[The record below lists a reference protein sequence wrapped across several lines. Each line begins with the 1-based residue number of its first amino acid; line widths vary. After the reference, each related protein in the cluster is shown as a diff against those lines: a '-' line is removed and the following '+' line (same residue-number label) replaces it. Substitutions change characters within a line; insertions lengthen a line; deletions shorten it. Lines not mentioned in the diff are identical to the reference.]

1 MGHPQIQS
9 HNQSPINHANGLANR
24 PINKVRHDIIVRRYP
39 TMKKDGRVEIQ
50 HYVPQLLSRLHVN
63 DPSARKGTEQVWC
76 FDKMTD
82 KVFSPN
88 IKGILASSRFYEVEI
103 DTGVVSLEASLTKL
117 EDRVTP
123 ILARLI
129 RTRKLGEISTDERQT
144 VAEFCAVQFIRTQAF
159 RERIRDLNEGV
170 ANAQQKRGIEPSQVS
185 NFKTLSEEEI
195 KTFSLQMLSKAPQTY
210 GPHFLNKHWFLIEGK
225 IEDPFHLGDHPV
237 VVDND
242 FARDKRG
249 GMGLASPG
257 VSIYLPLCPT
267 LCLGMTDP
275 LVVSK
280 LFEGERK
287 INTNY
292 KKLEKKISRR
302 GFTAKG
308 IAVLGQLKEDR
319 DRVNEHIN
327 PLKEGT
333 PTAYNHE
340 VVTRVNS
347 LQMLYATRWII
358 SLQPDFSLPKR
369 MIADSEKFREGPK
382 LEVE

>member
-1 MGHPQIQS
+1 M
-9 HNQSPINHANGLANR
+9 R
-24 PINKVRHDIIVRRYP
+24 
-39 TMKKDGRVEIQ
+39 KDGRVEIQ
-50 HYVPQLLSRLHVN
+50 HYVPQLLLRLHVN

-88 IKGILASSRFYEVEI
+88 IRGILAGSRFYEVEI
-103 DTGVVSLEASLTKL
+103 DTEVVSLEESLTKL

-129 RTRKLGEISTDERQT
+129 GTRKLGEISTDERQT

-159 RERIRDLNEGV
+159 RERIKDLNQGV
-170 ANAQQKRGIEPSQVS
+170 ADALQKRGIEPSQIS
-185 NFKTLSEEEI
+185 NFKMLSEEEI
-195 KTFSLQMLSKAPQTY
+195 KTFSLQMLIKAPQTY
-210 GPHFLNKHWFLIEGK
+210 GPHFLSKHWYLIGGK

-242 FARDKRG
+242 FARDAPG

-280 LFEGERK
+280 LFEKGRG
-287 INTNY
+287 IDANY
-292 KKLEKKISRR
+292 KNLEQKISRR
-302 GFTAKG
+302 GFTANG
-308 IAVLGQLKEDR
+308 IAFLGQMKELR
-319 DRVNEHIN
+319 DRVNEQIN
-327 PLKEGT
+327 PLKDGT
-333 PTAYNHE
+333 PSTYNHE
-340 VVTRVNS
+340 VITRVNS
-347 LQMLYATRWII
+347 LQMLHATRWII
-358 SLQPDFSLPKR
+358 SSQPDFSLPKR
-369 MIADSEKFREGPK
+369 MIADSEKFRKGLK
-382 LEVE
+382 LEVD